1 LRVSIFAGR
10 GLLRLASFLD
20 IERFLISNLRAYNG
34 IVEGGCLQKIPLTM
48 ATQHADSATRHVS
61 VKEEVEEAVL
71 SFKKDKFNCDE
82 YLVDYM
88 GKLTPYHQ
96 IGQIVRKI
104 REETNFTPGA
114 DVFVTPRM
122 VSSFEEEPFRQIM
135 TTAAIIEGIKY
146 CSDNFGVQGITE
158 VIQAAVTTTEEL
170 RNCKIRCEGLLRLV
184 GRHLKMETEDM
195 VVRIIP
201 LFGGIAEH
209 LSMEQVLSLFIKEV
223 GVEGYAR
230 VFIGKSEAA
239 LLYGHLASA
248 LSCKVAIASCKNAE
262 EKHDVKIYP
271 VLGCGALPFRG
282 HMTLDNADNFLREYQ
297 GARTYTI
304 QSGLRYDHG
313 AERTRALIE
322 KMRDVVDRPPLGY
335 DENRLQEIERMI
347 FILAK
352 NYLLEL
358 SEIAEKISLI
368 ASYIPD
374 QRERLLDV
382 EEVAYY
388 RELRNVESILR
399 LCPDKEVKRS
409 IMGYAST
416 AFHKPPRWVRFVAS
430 TYTCGL
436 PPEFIGLGTALKEI
450 KKIMGKK
457 AVGRLLDEIYP
468 SLQADVKFASRFLDR
483 NLDSNI
489 LLTPRLLKSIKE
501 LEVFLDLEEPDSRYL
516 VLSRL
521 ASAYVT
527 EMLTGKTSKGKRL
540 AILIEKEEVAEYL
553 NGVSREN
560 LSKMILDLGRIR
572 KSLA

>member
-1 LRVSIFAGR
+1 MQR
-10 GLLRLASFLD
+10 
-20 IERFLISNLRAYNG
+20 
-34 IVEGGCLQKIPLTM
+34 IPVAM
-48 ATQHADSATRHVS
+48 ATQHADSATRHVA
-61 VKEEVEEAVL
+61 VREEVDEAVQ
-71 SFKKDKFNCDE
+71 SFKKDGFNCDE

-96 IGQIVRKI
+96 IGQIFQKVT
-104 REETNFTPGA
+104 EETDLTPGT

-122 VSSFEEEPFRQIM
+122 VSSFEDEPFRQLM
-135 TTAAIIEGIKY
+135 TVAAIIEGIKF

-170 RNCKIRCEGLLRLV
+170 RNCKNRCEDLLKVV
-184 GRHLKMETEDM
+184 GKHLKMKTEDM
-195 VVRIIP
+195 EIRIIP

-209 LSMEQVLSLFIKEV
+209 LSMEQMLSVFIKDIGPTEH
-223 GVEGYAR
+223 AR

-248 LSCKVAIASCKNAE
+248 LSCKVAISGCKKAGDE
-262 EKHDVKIYP
+262 HDVKINP
-271 VLGCGALPFRG
+271 ILGCGALPFRG
-282 HMTLDNADNFLREYQ
+282 HMTLENADNFLKEYQ

-313 AERTRALIE
+313 DEKTRALIG
-322 KMRDVVDRPPLGY
+322 KMTEAVKLPPLEFGK
-335 DENRLQEIERMI
+335 DQLQEMERMV

-358 SEIAEKISLI
+358 SEIAEKISVI
-368 ASYIPD
+368 AEYVPD

-409 IMGYAST
+409 IMGYAYA

-450 KKIMGKK
+450 KESMGEK
-457 AVGRLLDEIYP
+457 AIGRLLDEIYP
-468 SLQADVKFASRFLDR
+468 SLETDIKFASRFLDR
-483 NLDSNI
+483 SLDSNI
-489 LLTPRLLKSIKE
+489 LLTPRLLKSIDE
-501 LEVFLDLEEPDSRYL
+501 LEDFLELEEPDSSYL
-516 VLSRL
+516 ILSRL
-521 ASAYVT
+521 ASAYIKET
-527 EMLTGKTSKGKRL
+527 LTGETSEGRRL

-560 LSKMILDLGRIR
+560 LSKMVLDLGRIR
-572 KSLA
+572 RSLA

>member
-1 LRVSIFAGR
+1 
-10 GLLRLASFLD
+10 
-20 IERFLISNLRAYNG
+20 
-34 IVEGGCLQKIPLTM
+34 LQKIPVAM
-48 ATQHADSATRHVS
+48 ATQHADSATRHIAVG
-61 VKEEVEEAVL
+61 EEVEEAVL
-71 SFKKDKFNCDE
+71 SFRKDGFNCDE

-96 IGQIVRKI
+96 IGQIVRKV
-104 REETNFTPGA
+104 REETNFTPGE

-122 VSSFEEEPFRQIM
+122 VSSFEDEPFRQLM
-135 TTAAIIEGIKY
+135 TMAAVIEGIKY

-158 VIQAAVTTTEEL
+158 VVQAAVTTTEEL
-170 RNCKIRCEGLLRLV
+170 RNCKVRCEDLLRVV
-184 GRHLKMETEDM
+184 GKHLKMKTEDM
-195 VVRIIP
+195 EIRIVP

-209 LSMEQVLSLFIKEV
+209 LSMEKVLSLFIKDV
-223 GVEGYAR
+223 GLEGYAR

-248 LSCKVAIASCKNAE
+248 LSCKVAISGCKKTE
-262 EKHDVKIYP
+262 DEHDIKIFP
-271 VLGCGALPFRG
+271 ILGCGALPFRG
-282 HMTLDNADNFLREYQ
+282 HMTLENADNFLNEYR
-297 GARTYTI
+297 GARTYSI

-313 AERTRALIE
+313 NEKTRALIE
-322 KMRDVVDRPPLGY
+322 KMKEAADLPALEY
-335 DENRLQEIERMI
+335 DEDQLREMERMI
-347 FILAK
+347 FIFAK

-368 ASYIPD
+368 ADYIPD
-374 QRERLLDV
+374 RRERLMNV

-409 IMGYAST
+409 IMGYAYT

-436 PPEFIGLGTALKEI
+436 PPEFIGLGTSLKEI
-450 KKIMGKK
+450 KENMGEK

-468 SLQADVKFASRFLDR
+468 SLQADVNFASKFLDR

-489 LLTPRLLKSIKE
+489 LLTPRLLKSIEE
-501 LEVFLDLEEPDSRYL
+501 LEDFLKLEEPDGSYL
-516 VLSRL
+516 ILSRL
-521 ASAYVT
+521 ASAYIK
-527 EMLTGKTSKGKRL
+527 EMLTGEASEGKKL
-540 AILIEKEEVAEYL
+540 AVLIEKEEVAEYL
-553 NGVSREN
+553 NGLSREN
-560 LSKMILDLGRIR
+560 LSKMVLDLGTIR

>member
-1 LRVSIFAGR
+1 MHIAVLSKGDHV
-10 GLLRLASFLD
+10 
-20 IERFLISNLRAYNG
+20 
-34 IVEGGCLQKIPLTM
+34 QKIPVAM
-48 ATQHADSATRHVS
+48 ATQHADSATRRVP
-61 VKEEVEEAVL
+61 VGEEVDEAVL
-71 SFKKDKFNCDE
+71 SFKRDGFNCDE

-104 REETNFTPGA
+104 REETSFTPGV

-122 VSSFEEEPFRQIM
+122 VSSFEEEPFRQLM
-135 TTAAIIEGIKY
+135 TTLATIEGIKY
-146 CSDNFGVQGITE
+146 CSENFGKQGIIE

-170 RNCKIRCEGLLRLV
+170 RDCKIRSEDFLRLV
-184 GRHLKMETEDM
+184 GKHLKMNTENM
-195 VVRIIP
+195 ELRIIP

-209 LSMEQVLSLFIKEV
+209 LSMEQMLSLFIKDV
-223 GVEGYAR
+223 GVKEYAR

-248 LSCKVAIASCKNAE
+248 LSCKVAIAGCKKVE
-262 EKHDVKIYP
+262 DTHDVKIYP
-271 VLGCGALPFRG
+271 ILGCGALPFRG
-282 HMTLDNADNFLREYQ
+282 HMTLENADSFLKEYQ

-313 AERTRALIE
+313 VEKTRALIE
-322 KMRDVVDRPPLGY
+322 KMKDAVNRPPLEF
-335 DENRLQEIERMI
+335 DEKELQEIERMVFI
-347 FILAK
+347 FAK

-358 SEIAEKISLI
+358 SEISEKISLI
-368 ASYIPD
+368 VDYIPN
-374 QRERLLDV
+374 QRERLLNV

-409 IMGYAST
+409 ILGYAYT
-416 AFHKPPRWVRFVAS
+416 AFHKPPRWVKFAAS

-450 KKIMGKK
+450 KEIMGEK
-457 AVGRLLDEIYP
+457 AVERLLNEFYP
-468 SLQADVKFASRFLDR
+468 SLKADMKNASKFLDR
-483 NLDSNI
+483 DLESNI
-489 LLTPRLLKSIKE
+489 LMTPTLRKSIKE
-501 LEVFLDLEEPDSRYL
+501 LEKFVELEEPDNSYL
-516 VLSRL
+516 ILSRL
-521 ASAYVT
+521 ASAYIKS
-527 EMLTGKTSKGKRL
+527 MLTGKSPKGKRL
-540 AILIEKEEVAEYL
+540 AILIDKDEITEYL